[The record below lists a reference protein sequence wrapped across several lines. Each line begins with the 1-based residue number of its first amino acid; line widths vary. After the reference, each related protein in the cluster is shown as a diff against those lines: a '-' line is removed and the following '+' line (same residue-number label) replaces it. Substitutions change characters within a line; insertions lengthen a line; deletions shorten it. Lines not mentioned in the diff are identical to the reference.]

1 MKMVLRLIP
10 IQYILNIEVSFAILQ
25 YCSPDDC
32 GPAAALST
40 PSATLSNSLSPKW
53 VLNVPAGSQSLGTAA
68 KAHNQ
73 LLLPE
78 CLPGMYGFQ
87 RAV

>member
-1 MKMVLRLIP
+1 MAFML
-10 IQYILNIEVSFAILQ
+10 LQ
-25 YCSPDDC
+25 YVLNMEVFFVFPQYRSPEDC
-32 GPAAALST
+32 GPTAALST